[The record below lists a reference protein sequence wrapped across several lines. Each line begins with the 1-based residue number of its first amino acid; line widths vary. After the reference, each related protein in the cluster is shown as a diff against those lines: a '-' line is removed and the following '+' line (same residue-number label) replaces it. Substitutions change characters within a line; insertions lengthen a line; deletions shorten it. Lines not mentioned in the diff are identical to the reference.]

1 MLEFDIKNMD
11 VQQDTDLQT
20 LESYIRDRKL
30 KKLIE

>member
-1 MLEFDIKNMD
+1 MD

-30 KKLIE
+30 KKLLE